1 MKKVSLVLAVLALT
15 SCKFDQ
21 NGNKNIIPIG
31 EIRPTQQTVSTTA
44 APQVDETNTE
54 ATATAATEETE
65 VSTEKVDAAGNYIY
79 DVGEMLEI
87 ELPNGEKMKIGANST
102 ENQLFSMLNNSDFVV
117 SADKTQGW
125 ITLDRVYFTTG
136 SDELTA
142 TSQNQLD
149 NIVALLKAFPGTEV
163 KLGGY
168 TDNTGSQQINQP
180 LSEGRAKSVMN
191 KIGNAGVDV
200 ARLAAEGYGSEHP
213 LCPANDSDVCK
224 AKNRRV
230 DIRITKK

>member
-1 MKKVSLVLAVLALT
+1 MKKVSLVLAILALT

-31 EIRPTQQTVSTTA
+31 EIRPTQQTSATSAAPAVGETTA
-44 APQVDETNTE
+44 DVTE
-54 ATATAATEETE
+54 KTEKAE

-79 DVGEMLEI
+79 DVGELLEI
-87 ELPNGEKMKIGANST
+87 ELPNGDKLNIGTNST
-102 ENQLFSMLNNSDFVV
+102 ENQLFSMLNNSDYVV

-125 ITLDRVYFTTG
+125 ITLDRVYFSTG
-136 SDELTA
+136 SDQLTP

-149 NIVALLKAFPGTEV
+149 NIVAILKAFPNTEV

-191 KIGNAGVDV
+191 EIGKAGIDP

-213 LCPANDSDVCK
+213 LCPANDTDVCK

>member
-1 MKKVSLVLAVLALT
+1 MKKVSLVLAILALT

-31 EIRPTQQTVSTTA
+31 EIRPTQQTSATPVASAVGETTA
-44 APQVDETNTE
+44 DVTE
-54 ATATAATEETE
+54 KTEKAE

-87 ELPNGEKMKIGANST
+87 ELPDGEKLNIGTNST
-102 ENQLFSMLNNSDFVV
+102 ENQLFSMLNNSDYVV

-125 ITLDRVYFTTG
+125 ITLDRVYFSTG
-136 SDELTA
+136 SDQLTA
-142 TSQNQLD
+142 TSQKQLD
-149 NIVALLKAFPGTEV
+149 NIVAILKAFPDTEV

-191 KIGNAGVDV
+191 EIGKSGINE

-213 LCPANDSDVCK
+213 LCPANDTDVCK

>member
-1 MKKVSLVLAVLALT
+1 MKKVSLVLAILALT

-31 EIRPTQQTVSTTA
+31 EIRPTQQTSATSAAPAVGETTA
-44 APQVDETNTE
+44 DVTE
-54 ATATAATEETE
+54 KTEKAE

-87 ELPNGEKMKIGANST
+87 ELPNGEKLNIGTNST
-102 ENQLFSMLNNSDFVV
+102 ENQLFSMLNNSDYVV

-125 ITLDRVYFTTG
+125 ITLDRVYFSTG
-136 SDELTA
+136 SDQLTA

-149 NIVALLKAFPGTEV
+149 NIVAILKAFPNTEV

-191 KIGNAGVDV
+191 EIGKAGIDP

-213 LCPANDSDVCK
+213 LCPANDTDVCK

>member
-31 EIRPTQQTVSTTA
+31 DIRPTQQTATPA
-44 APQVDETNTE
+44 APQVGESNTE
-54 ATATAATEETE
+54 TTTAVATEETE

-87 ELPNGEKMKIGANST
+87 ELPNGEKMSIGANST

-117 SADKTQGW
+117 SANKTQGW
-125 ITLDRVYFTTG
+125 VTLDRVYFSTG
-136 SDELTA
+136 SDQLTA
-142 TSQNQLD
+142 TSQKQLD
-149 NIVALLKAFPGTEV
+149 NIVALLKAFPDTEV

-191 KIGNAGVDV
+191 EVGKAGIDV
-200 ARLAAEGYGSEHP
+200 ARLAAEGYGSDHP
-213 LCPANDSDVCK
+213 LCPANDTDVCK